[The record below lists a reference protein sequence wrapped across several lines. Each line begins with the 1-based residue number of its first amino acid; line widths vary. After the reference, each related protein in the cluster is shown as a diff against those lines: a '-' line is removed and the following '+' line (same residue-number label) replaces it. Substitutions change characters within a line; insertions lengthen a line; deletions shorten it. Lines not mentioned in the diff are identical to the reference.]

1 MASGSAG
8 DNGDLPSHRY
18 TADLADEIEEKWI
31 GRWEAEETYFTP
43 NPSGDMSEPNH
54 GLAERPPYY
63 VLDMFPYPSGAGLH
77 VGHPLGYIGTDIFAR
92 FKRMQGFNV
101 LHTMGYD
108 AFGLPAERYA
118 VDTGQH
124 PETSTA
130 QNIANM
136 RAQLRRIGL
145 GHDPRR
151 SISTTDPEYYRWTQW
166 IFLQIYNSWY
176 DPDLRR
182 ARPVSELIEE
192 LESGARPVP
201 GAGPDDPEWEALDER
216 ARRRK
221 IDSVR
226 LAYLADVTVNWCP
239 ALGTVL
245 ANEEVTADGLSEQGN
260 FPVYRRPLRQWMMR
274 ITAYADRL
282 IDDLERLEWSESLKS
297 MQRNWIGRSFGA
309 ALSFGLEER
318 PQERLEVFT
327 TRPDT
332 LYGVTFLCVAP
343 EHPLLEHGLPG
354 EWDAE
359 IPERWRGTGD
369 LDAPAGGF
377 ASPSEAVAAYRGA
390 AERRSDRQRQMDDT
404 PSGVFTGLSATHP
417 LSGDRVPIFVANYVL
432 MQYGS
437 GAVMG
442 VPAHDTRDLA
452 FAKALSLPIRMVV
465 EPPADWLEG
474 HNLPPGAEAS
484 EWPEAYVGEGTSA
497 GSNGRTDGLPSKE
510 AGRAIVDELSR
521 LGRGA
526 PEVSYRLRD
535 WLFSRQRY
543 WGEPFPIVYDEDGH
557 PHALPESELPVVL
570 PKLDDFTPEVSDDE
584 PEPPLARVGDW
595 IEVELDL
602 GDGSQRYRREANT
615 MPQWAGS
622 CWYYLRYLD
631 PKNGIE
637 FVDPEVEAYWMAH
650 GEEPGGVDLYV
661 GGVEHAV
668 LHLLYARFW
677 HKVLHDLGHLTSS
690 EPFHKLFNQGYVQ
703 AYAYTDERGFYVEA
717 SEVEEREGGYF
728 HDGSPVT
735 RSYGKM
741 GKSLKN
747 GISPDVVISD
757 YSADALRLYEMFLG
771 PLDQDRPWDT
781 HGIAGVMR
789 FLQRVWRYAI
799 DEETGKARVA
809 DEDPP
814 LELRRTFHRTIAALR
829 RDIERLHLNTAISS
843 LMELGNELRAAV
855 GEEPP
860 PRELAEGMVLALAPF
875 APHICEEIWA
885 RLGHTESIVYASYPE
900 ADPELVTVDQVEIGV
915 QVDGK
920 LRASIQVPTEAS
932 REEIEAAAR
941 AEPRIN
947 ALLADKPLSRVIVI
961 PRRIVNFVL
970 ER

>member
-1 MASGSAG
+1 MPNPKS
-8 DNGDLPSHRY
+8 NGAQESRPSHRY
-18 TADLADEIEEKWI
+18 TAALADEIERKWT
-31 GRWEAEETYFTP
+31 TYWDENGTYLAP
-43 NPSGDMSEPNH
+43 NPSGSLTEQNAH
-54 GLAERPPYY
+54 LASREPYY
-63 VLDMFPYPSGAGLH
+63 VLDMFPYPSGSGLH

-92 FKRMQGFNV
+92 FKRMDGFNV
-101 LHTMGYD
+101 LHAMGYD

-124 PETSTA
+124 PEKSTA

-151 SISTTDPEYYRWTQW
+151 GISTTDPEYYRWTQW
-166 IFLQIYNSWY
+166 IFLQIYESWY
-176 DPDLRR
+176 DDEQGR
-182 ARPVSELIEE
+182 ARPVRELLAELDAGKRETPGAAPGDPPWSELD
-192 LESGARPVP
+192 AQ
-201 GAGPDDPEWEALDER
+201 
-216 ARRRK
+216 ARRRA

-239 ALGTVL
+239 VLGTVL

-260 FPVYRRPLRQWMMR
+260 FPVFRRPLRQWMMR

-282 IDDLERLEWSESLKS
+282 IDDLDDLKWSESLKT

-309 ALSFGLEER
+309 ALGFPLEGAVE
-318 PQERLEVFT
+318 QRLEVFT

-343 EHPLLEHGLPG
+343 EHPLLDGELP
-354 EWDAE
+354 AE
-359 IPERWRGTGD
+359 QAD
-369 LDAPAGGF
+369 D
-377 ASPSEAVAAYRGA
+377 VVAYRA
-390 AERRSDRQRQMDDT
+390 EAERRSDRQRQMDDA
-404 PSGVFTGLSATHP
+404 PSGVFTGLWARHP
-417 LSGDRVPIFVANYVL
+417 LSGDRVPIYVADYVL

-442 VPAHDTRDLA
+442 VPAHDTRDFA
-452 FAKALSLPIRMVV
+452 FARAMSLPIRVVV
-465 EPPADWLEG
+465 EPPSAWLEDAG
-474 HNLPPGAEAS
+474 LRPGAPPE
-484 EWPEAYVGEGTSA
+484 EWPDAYVADGASV
-497 GSNGRTDGLPSKE
+497 GSGGPTDGMPNRE
-510 AGRAIVDELSR
+510 AGKLIVEQLKR
-521 LGRGA
+521 LGAGA

-543 WGEPFPIVYDEDGH
+543 WGEPFPIVYDEEGDPH
-557 PHALPESELPVVL
+557 PLPESELPVLL
-570 PKLDDFTPEVSDDE
+570 PELEDFTPKVSEDEDAE

-595 IEVELDL
+595 MEVELDL
-602 GDGSQRYRREANT
+602 GDGVRRYFREANT

-631 PKNGIE
+631 PENDTA
-637 FVDPEVEAYWMAH
+637 FVDPGVEEYWMAR
-650 GEEPGGVDLYV
+650 ERPPGGVDLYV

-703 AYAYTDERGFYVEA
+703 AYAYTDERGFYVDAE
-717 SEVEEREGGYF
+717 SVEERDGGWFFEGKA
-728 HDGSPVT
+728 VN

-747 GISPDVVISD
+747 SVSPDQVISD

-781 HGIAGVMR
+781 KGIAGVMR
-789 FLQRVWRYAI
+789 FLQRVWRYMI
-799 DEETGKARVA
+799 DEQSGAARVREEA
-809 DEDPP
+809 PP
-814 LELRRTFHRTIAALR
+814 EELRRALHRTIDSVR
-829 RDIERLHLNTAISS
+829 RDIERLHFNTAISA
-843 LMELGNELRAAV
+843 LMELSNELRGAE
-855 GEEPP
+855 GDRPP

-885 RLGHTESIVYASYPE
+885 RLGHEDSVVYQPYPE
-900 ADPELVTVDQVEIGV
+900 ADPALVAVKEVEIAV
-915 QVDGK
+915 QIDGK
-920 LRASIQVPTEAS
+920 LRASVQVPAGAE
-932 REEIEAAAR
+932 REQIEAAAR
-941 AEPRIN
+941 AEARV
-947 ALLADKPLSRVIVI
+947 AELLKGRELAKTIVV
-961 PRRIVNFVL
+961 PNRIVNFVSKQPS
-970 ER
+970 RTA